1 MDLQALVDTMP
12 LTNLCGVSL
21 VSASA
26 EEVVG
31 TMEWQA
37 DRCTIGGTLHGGIL
51 MAFADS
57 VGAICGFLNLP
68 AGASTSTIE
77 SKTNFLRPV
86 AQGSVHSVTTPVHV
100 GRRTIVLQ
108 TVITDDAGQKVALVT
123 QTQSVL
129 A

>member
-1 MDLQALVDTMP
+1 VDLQALVDTMP
-12 LTNLCGVSL
+12 FANLCGISL
-21 VSASA
+21 VSATA
-26 EEVVG
+26 DEVVG
-31 TMEWQA
+31 AMEWQA
-37 DRCTIGGTLHGGIL
+37 DRCTIGGTLHGGVL

-86 AQGSVHSVTTPVHV
+86 GKGSVHSVTTPVHV

-108 TVITDDAGQKVALVT
+108 TVITDDDGKKVALVT
-123 QTQSVL
+123 QTQSVI

>member
-12 LTNLCGVSL
+12 FANLCGVSL
-21 VSASA
+21 VSATA
-26 EEVVG
+26 DEVLG
-31 TMEWQA
+31 TLEWHP
-37 DRCTIGGTLHGGIL
+37 DRCTIGGTLHGGVL

-86 AQGSVHSVTTPVHV
+86 GKGSVHSVTTPLHV

-108 TVITDDAGQKVALVT
+108 TLITDDDGRKAALVT
-123 QTQSVL
+123 QTQSVI